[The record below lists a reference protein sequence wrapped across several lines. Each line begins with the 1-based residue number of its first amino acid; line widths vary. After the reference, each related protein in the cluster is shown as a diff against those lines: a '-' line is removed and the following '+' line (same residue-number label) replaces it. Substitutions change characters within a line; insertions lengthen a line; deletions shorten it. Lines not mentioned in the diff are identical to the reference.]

1 MLEESN
7 RLQRSQKFYQTNT
20 GDYIQA
26 NGGEELEIF
35 DQQNGETVADAG
47 DSLIKKQNWLQRK
60 IIPESVSQFFFFD
73 GEDIKRYMD
82 KPEE

>member
-1 MLEESN
+1 MFVELTIEMAGRDY

-47 DSLIKKQNWLQRK
+47 DTNRKKQNWIHQK
-60 IIPESVSQFFFFD
+60 IIP
-73 GEDIKRYMD
+73 GKG
-82 KPEE
+82 